1 MVVYPVSED
10 TVAVIDGQQRLSTLV
25 MLLAA
30 LREAATK
37 CRLNSLA
44 NGTHNFVERKD
55 ENDKLRFVLKTET
68 SYPYLQD
75 HILSKGEPELNAK
88 VGSEERLIKAAF
100 EKLQTLIGEAVNGIA
115 ADSTLSAAKKQ
126 EATEARLK
134 AIRDK
139 ILSLKV
145 IFIEVGTEDDAT
157 TIFVTLNSR
166 GKDLEPAD
174 LVKAHLMQLLPA
186 KGALDRPLVRWQAIV
201 DKFDSSESKLTMTEF
216 LLTVWQSR
224 YETKMTSAKLTRS
237 VRKTIKKKDS
247 AAFLSF
253 LESDAELYRQISE
266 PTYRKWRK
274 DEVGVRESLQFLR
287 DFQIRQPMPLLLSLI
302 RAFDSKNIRFSQL
315 RRALRAIEDYHF
327 AWNVMA
333 SKTSYGG
340 MSAFYSRRAID
351 LFKATDPTKIAAMI
365 DDVIKELAR
374 RRPTS
379 AEFDEAFT
387 SLRFTNDFTSDKRV
401 IFYILRRMYLYENR
415 DTAADFDKMT
425 IEHMLPQS
433 LGSPAV
439 GHIGNLLLVSK
450 SLNAALGNLDFGAKR
465 LALKKAHEWIP
476 ADVLKARAWDAATI
490 EKRGAR
496 MAELARSKVWA

>member
-333 SKTSYGG
+333 SKTSYG
-340 MSAFYSRRAID
+340 
-351 LFKATDPTKIAAMI
+351 
-365 DDVIKELAR
+365 
-374 RRPTS
+374 
-379 AEFDEAFT
+379 
-387 SLRFTNDFTSDKRV
+387 
-401 IFYILRRMYLYENR
+401 
-415 DTAADFDKMT
+415 
-425 IEHMLPQS
+425 
-433 LGSPAV
+433 
-439 GHIGNLLLVSK
+439 
-450 SLNAALGNLDFGAKR
+450 
-465 LALKKAHEWIP
+465 
-476 ADVLKARAWDAATI
+476 
-490 EKRGAR
+490 
-496 MAELARSKVWA
+496 